1 MMYKILANCVT
12 VNGNTY
18 RKGQEVSGIRFSSGQ
33 VTELTSS
40 KSIEPVGATP
50 IVAAPAPEVEAK
62 ASKKK

>member
-1 MMYKILANCVT
+1 MYKILANCVT

-33 VTELTSS
+33 AAELTSS
-40 KSIEPVGATP
+40 KSIEPVGAAP
-50 IVAAPAPEVEAK
+50 IAEAAPAPEVEVK